1 MEKLLYWS
9 DNRML
14 YMAISFG
21 LLSLLAFL
29 CVIPT
34 LNNKTSFKHIITVLK
49 SEYVFIFTLFAFVF
63 AARWPSL
70 FWYKGYSIDED
81 QFLSAAWT
89 LIKDPIFF
97 RSVETGSS
105 GPMNIYPMLVSV
117 ILGIIP
123 GFISIRLIS
132 LFMTC
137 SALALSYFA
146 CKKITAI
153 QYARTGILMP
163 SAFFGL
169 TSFWDFSGYSS
180 EVPSILYLCIGL
192 ACASFIFNI
201 SCSNA
206 LFKCSVYGFF
216 GAFFISLVPLAK
228 LQGVYLALFT
238 GGVLILAIFLNHQLT
253 IKEKIW
259 SAFFATCGGLVFPLM
274 FSYLMWCS
282 GSFDYFLNSYFLNA
296 LAYVDSGHQGFNPI
310 VFTWQIIQKGIDF
323 KIIFLGWS
331 VIFTFS
337 LLILSVIFFK
347 KSRINGFLLFALCL
361 LFVVLAFF
369 TVIAP
374 RRDWA
379 HYLLFVPI
387 YLGISLSVIMHV
399 LDNNTCFIKIKYKS
413 NILCVL
419 VILFCVFPI
428 GTYRSIKTNPWIGTA
443 KNWMPVHS
451 GTYSPVGKAILRA
464 VSSNDSYLCVWGY
477 NPDYHSET
485 RLNQSTRLNISTAQF
500 NANNLQPFFRRTY
513 LEDLQKNKPEIF
525 VDATARNQFPALN
538 DPEKFRHEVI
548 PEIRDFVAA
557 NYTLLED
564 IDGVRIYKWKEGQ
577 P

>member
-1 MEKLLYWS
+1 
-9 DNRML
+9 ML

-21 LLSLLAFL
+21 LLSLLTFL

-34 LNNKTSFKHIITVLK
+34 LNTKTSCERIIILLK
-49 SEYVFIFTLFAFVF
+49 SEYFFIFTFFAFVF

-105 GPMNIYPMLVSV
+105 GPMNIYPMLGSM

-123 GFISIRLIS
+123 GFISIRLIA

-137 SALALSYFA
+137 SAITLAYFA
-146 CKKITAI
+146 CKKFTAVE
-153 QYARTGILMP
+153 YARTGILMP
-163 SAFFGL
+163 IAFFGL

-180 EVPSILYLCIGL
+180 ELPSILYLCIGL
-192 ACASFIFNI
+192 ACASFIFNLHF
-201 SCSNA
+201 SNI
-206 LFKCSVYGFF
+206 LFKSSLYCFIG
-216 GAFFISLVPLAK
+216 GFFISLVPLAK

-238 GGVLILAIFLNHQLT
+238 GGVLILAIFLNRKLT

-259 SAFFATCGGLVFPLM
+259 SAFFAIVGGLAFPLV
-274 FSYLMWCS
+274 FSGLMWCS
-282 GSFDYFLNSYFLNA
+282 GSFNYFFNSYFLNA

-310 VFTWQIIQKGIDF
+310 IFTWQIIQKGIDF
-323 KIIFLGWS
+323 QIIFLGWS
-331 VIFTFS
+331 VICIFS
-337 LLILSVIFFK
+337 FLILSVVFFTK
-347 KSRINGFLLFALCL
+347 WRIIGFLPIALCL
-361 LFVVLAFF
+361 FFVCLAFY

-387 YLGISLSVIMHV
+387 YLGISLSVILQV
-399 LDNNTCFIKIKYKS
+399 LDNNTCFNKIKHKS
-413 NILCVL
+413 TILCLL
-419 VILFCVFPI
+419 VTMFCVFPI
-428 GTYRSIKTNPWIGTA
+428 GIYRSIKTNPWIGTA
-443 KNWMPVHS
+443 KKWMPVHS

-538 DPEKFRHEVI
+538 DPEKYRHEVI

-557 NYTLLED
+557 NYTLFEE
-564 IDGVRIYKWKEGQ
+564 IDGVRIYKRREN
-577 P
+577 

>member
-1 MEKLLYWS
+1 
-9 DNRML
+9 
-14 YMAISFG
+14 MAISFG
-21 LLSLLAFL
+21 LLSLLTFL

-34 LNNKTSFKHIITVLK
+34 LSIKTSCERLIILLK
-49 SEYVFIFTLFAFVF
+49 SEYLFIFTLYAFIF

-105 GPMNIYPMLVSV
+105 GPMNIYPMLGSM

-123 GFISIRLIS
+123 GFISVRLIA

-137 SALALSYFA
+137 SAIALAYFA
-146 CKKITAI
+146 CKKFTAI

-180 EVPSILYLCIGL
+180 ELPSILYLCIGML
-192 ACASFIFNI
+192 CASVIFNFNHP
-201 SCSNA
+201 NA
-206 LFKCSVYGFF
+206 LFKCSVYGFI

-238 GGVLILAIFLNHQLT
+238 GGVLMLAIFLNHQLR
-253 IKEKIW
+253 IREKMW
-259 SAFFATCGGLVFPLM
+259 SAFFAICGGLTFPLM
-274 FSYLMWCS
+274 FVVLMWSS
-282 GSFDYFLNSYFLNA
+282 GSFNYFFNSYFLNA

-310 VFTWQIIQKGIDF
+310 AFVWQIILKGIDF
-323 KIIFLGWS
+323 QIIFLGWG
-331 VIFTFS
+331 VVFVFS
-337 LLILSVIFFK
+337 LLILSVGFFK
-347 KSRINGFLLFALCL
+347 KRRITGFFKVVLSLLFL
-361 LFVVLAFF
+361 VLAFF
-369 TVIAP
+369 TVISP

-379 HYLLFVPI
+379 HYLLFVPV
-387 YLGISLSVIMHV
+387 YLGISLSVIMQV
-399 LDNNTCFIKIKYKS
+399 LDDNNCFKNIKYKS
-413 NILCVL
+413 TVLCFL
-419 VILFCVFPI
+419 VILIGVFPI
-428 GTYRSIKTNPWIGTA
+428 GIYRSIKTNPWIGTA
-443 KNWMPVHS
+443 KTWTPVHS
-451 GTYSPVGKAILRA
+451 ATYSPIGKAILTA
-464 VSSNDSYLCVWGY
+464 VSSNNSYLCVWGY

-500 NANNLQPFFRRTY
+500 NANNLQPFFRHTY

-538 DPEKFRHEVI
+538 DPEKYRHEVI

-557 NYTLLED
+557 NYTLFEE
-564 IDGVRIYKWKEGQ
+564 IDGVRIYRWKEVH